1 MQKLKRLAGLALI
14 AGAVLVLDQGAKW
27 LVVNN
32 LALGESW
39 DALPAIAGF
48 IRVTRS
54 FNTGAAFGMFP
65 LASNLILA
73 LAIVT
78 VIAFIAIYL
87 SLPKTAWLS
96 RISIALIAGGALS
109 NAIDR
114 LRFGHVVDY
123 VHVQL
128 TPTFANV
135 SNFADH
141 AITVGVVLLLIDQWL
156 MERETRREE
165 DEAPGLP
172 AEPAEM
178 FEEPEAPSAEA
189 PTTSPPERE
198 PHTSG

>member
-1 MQKLKRLAGLALI
+1 MQKLKRFVGLLLI
-14 AGAVLVLDQGAKW
+14 AGIVLAVDQGAKW

-32 LALGESW
+32 LAMGESW
-39 DALPAIAGF
+39 DPIPSIAGF

-87 SLPKTAWLS
+87 TLPQSAWLS
-96 RISIALIAGGALS
+96 RISIALITGGALS

-114 LRFGHVVDY
+114 VRFDHVVDY

-128 TPTFANV
+128 TPNFANV

-156 MERETRREE
+156 MEREARRAE

-172 AEPAEM
+172 AEPAEV
-178 FEEPEAPSAEA
+178 FDEPEAPSNDA
-189 PTTSPPERE
+189 PASPPETT
-198 PHTSG
+198 PHTSA